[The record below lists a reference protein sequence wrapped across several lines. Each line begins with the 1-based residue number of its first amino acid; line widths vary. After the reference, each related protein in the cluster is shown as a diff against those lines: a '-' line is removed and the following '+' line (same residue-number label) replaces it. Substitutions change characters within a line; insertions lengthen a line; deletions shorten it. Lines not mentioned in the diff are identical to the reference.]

1 MDLFPDSD
9 SERDSSPGSS
19 SSSAAKL
26 TVNESYANRFEHNK
40 QRAELHQLEEKY
52 GKRAAEILI
61 GKRNDDAEG
70 SGGSD
75 DDSDESSEDETEDE
89 EGEQVTAEVDA
100 AILRT
105 LAKIRSGDASIYNAD
120 ARVFDE
126 EKALAASSSLLP
138 KATRA
143 KLNKKVTLADY
154 QRNRLRD
161 LMADSADP
169 ALALAEATT
178 SRTRE
183 DDMADGDYEGQY
195 QQPLSHVQ
203 EQAQLRRQVT
213 QAFHDTDGK
222 GAEEEGDF
230 FTKTRAGGVDG
241 DEGDDAGSYRRYLLQ
256 TLGDEKAQKAVREA
270 LRSPAEMAAV
280 ESRDAEAAG
289 PSSEAESAPV
299 KRKSKK
305 THSEAQ
311 QNEDFL
317 MNYVLNR
324 GWLENPEAAPKLGR
338 RSRAEAEDEDED
350 DEEESSAKP
359 KRATGANAD
368 TYGRDWDAEAADLDS
383 EASFDSRAEAFE
395 QAFNFRF
402 EALESGDA
410 PTQIQSYSRNPQ
422 NSVRRT
428 EEKRKTERE
437 ERKKRKEAE
446 KKARMEELDR
456 MRDIKKGQLR
466 DKLKQLQEAAGS
478 SRIDFDPMAL
488 EGDYDPET
496 HDAMMAAFG
505 DAYYD
510 EEDTG
515 ADGLMKPTWDDDDD
529 LDIADILAEE
539 EEEEE
544 EAQNAK
550 KSKKEKKQKKKA
562 KQGGD
567 DEDGPINMDAAFLDG
582 DDAHDIDESKL
593 SKKEQKK
600 LKKQQK
606 ALARAGVTDGQTDD
620 ASSSDPRPQTEEER
634 KAEAKR
640 LADEYRNLDY
650 EDVVGDLATRFR
662 YTQVPKADYGMSA
675 VEILLANDKD
685 LNDVVGLKHLLPY
698 RKGAGKRPKDLNRK
712 LGEFR
717 RKLDAKAGEGGRR
730 HEGEGSE
737 GQMKKRMGKKERQ
750 KAKAAAA
757 TAEGGVGGTPDEGKE
772 AVQGSA
778 TAQAQPSD
786 GGPGDEEERV
796 RRRKE
801 KKERKRAA
809 KAAAGEGDDAVEEPK
824 KKRAKVSS

>member
-9 SERDSSPGSS
+9 SERDSSPGSA
-19 SSSAAKL
+19 SSSAPKL

-52 GKRAAEILI
+52 GKRAAEILL

-70 SGGSD
+70 SEGSD

-213 QAFHDTDGK
+213 QAFHDTDGP

-230 FTKTRAGGVDG
+230 FTKTKAGGVDG
-241 DEGDDAGSYRRYLLQ
+241 DEDDDAGSYRRYLLK

-270 LRSPAEMAAV
+270 LRSPAELAAV
-280 ESRDAEAAG
+280 ESSDVEAAG
-289 PSSEAESAPV
+289 PSSEPESAPV

-305 THSEAQ
+305 TQSEAQ

-324 GWLENPEAAPKLGR
+324 GWLENPQAAPKLGR
-338 RSRAEAEDEDED
+338 RSRAEAEESDDD
-350 DEEESSAKP
+350 DEVESSAKP
-359 KRATGANAD
+359 KRATGSNGD

-410 PTQIQSYSRNPQ
+410 PTQVQSYSRNPQ

-428 EEKRKTERE
+428 EDKRKTERE

-488 EGDYDPET
+488 EGDYDPEK

-505 DAYYD
+505 DDYYD
-510 EEDTG
+510 EEDAG

-544 EAQNAK
+544 AQNAK
-550 KSKKEKKQKKKA
+550 KGKKEKKQKRKG

-567 DEDGPINMDAAFLDG
+567 DEDGPINMDAAFMDG
-582 DDAHDIDESKL
+582 EEGQGIDESKL

-606 ALARAGVTDGQTDD
+606 ALARAGATDG
-620 ASSSDPRPQTEEER
+620 AVHGPSASDPLPQTEEER

-640 LADEYRNLDY
+640 LAEEYRNLDY

-717 RKLDAKAGEGGRR
+717 RKLDAKAGEGERR
-730 HEGEGSE
+730 HEGEGAE
-737 GQMKKRMGKKERQ
+737 GQVKKRMGKKERQ

-757 TAEGGVGGTPDEGKE
+757 ATEGEAGGASDEAKETVSRGVTDSAEP
-772 AVQGSA
+772 SA
-778 TAQAQPSD
+778 D
-786 GGPGDEEERV
+786 GAGDEEERV

-809 KAAAGEGDDAVEEPK
+809 KAAAGEGDDVAEEPQ
-824 KKRAKVSS
+824 KKRTKVSS